1 MQIQLELPEKYFGLD
16 KKEQIASQ
24 VKLYATLMMYQIGQ
38 LSAGMAC
45 EILNINRFDF
55 LKYCKEFQIPVITY
69 TMEDIENE
77 LDGLI

>member
-16 KKEQIASQ
+16 KKEQVANQ
-24 VKLYATLMMYQIGQ
+24 VKLYAILMMYQIGQ

-55 LKYCKEFQIPVITY
+55 LNYCKEFQIPVITY
-69 TMEDIENE
+69 TIEDIENE
-77 LDGLI
+77 IEGLI